1 MKKLLILSFGMFAIG
16 TGSFIMAGLLPEVA
30 ESLNVNVGTAAGMIA
45 AFAAA
50 YALMTPISATLLV
63 NFSYKPILIF
73 GMAVLAVG
81 HILSAASS
89 DLELIIAGRALAG
102 FGCALYMPIAGAAAT
117 AIVAQEY
124 WARSLSLI
132 TAGLSASTAIGA
144 PLGIALSTS
153 FGDWRLGMWFVAI
166 LASLAAIGLGF
177 LLDPAL
183 KPATR
188 KRPLDLLKPIKRLSI
203 LGVLGT
209 TLFLMTG
216 SYIVHS
222 YASVLLEPATAGN
235 GQTLALMMACWGVAA
250 TIGTFSAGRLTDK
263 WGGRTVIFAGL
274 GLLGLDFLIWPLLS
288 SSPVMA
294 VVPIV
299 VWGALAWGC
308 LVPLQHQLVK
318 TAPSSASI
326 VLGLNTSAIYLG
338 VSFSTFIGKHVYQTL
353 GTDSLNVV
361 AAGFIVLA
369 FGIYSFSHHISLN
382 DKANI
387 T

>member
-1 MKKLLILSFGMFAIG
+1 
-16 TGSFIMAGLLPEVA
+16 
-30 ESLNVNVGTAAGMIA
+30 MIA

-50 YALMTPISATLLV
+50 YALMTPLAATLFV
-63 NFSYKPILIF
+63 NFAYKPTLIC
-73 GMAVLAVG
+73 GMAVLAIG
-81 HILSAASS
+81 HFISAVSTNL
-89 DLELIIAGRALAG
+89 DLIIAGRALAG
-102 FGCALYMPIAGAAAT
+102 LGCALYMPIAGAAAT

-124 WARSLSLI
+124 WGRSLSLI

-166 LASLAAIGLGF
+166 LASLSAIGLGF
-177 LLDPAL
+177 LLDPIP
-183 KPATR
+183 KPAT
-188 KRPLDLLKPIKRLSI
+188 KKKPLDLLKPIKRLSI

-222 YASVLLEPATAGN
+222 YASVLLEPAIAGN
-235 GQTLALMMACWGVAA
+235 GQKLALLMACWGVAA

-263 WGGRTVIFAGL
+263 WGGRPIILAGL
-274 GLLGLDFLIWPLLS
+274 GLLSLDFLIWPLVS
-288 SSPVMA
+288 FSPLMA

-318 TAPSSASI
+318 AAPTSASI

-338 VSFSTFIGKHVYQTL
+338 VSFSTFIGKHVYQTF
-353 GTDSLNVV
+353 GTEYLNVF